1 MLERW
6 EMDDRASA
14 SYRLDPRYLASG
26 ANWRGERQPAAKVA
40 RREGRRDRVR
50 GARPHTA
57 AVRGA
62 GDGLGLEVLKAH
74 FDCRR
79 SR

>member
-6 EMDDRASA
+6 EMDEGASA
-14 SYRLDPRYLASG
+14 SYRLDPRYVASG
-26 ANWRGERQPAAKVA
+26 ANWRGERQPATTA
-40 RREGRRDRVR
+40 RPEGRRDRVR
-50 GARPHTA
+50 GARSHTA

-62 GDGLGLEVLKAH
+62 GDRLGLEVLKAR